1 MKYNYLKSSFEALG
15 NVGKIRFFHKML
27 YSKEFIFSPC
37 SIDFYGEKLNFTEA
51 ENVHFETEYNIFVLV
66 VRTT

>member
-1 MKYNYLKSSFEALG
+1 
-15 NVGKIRFFHKML
+15 ML